1 MTAVRM
7 WVRADLR
14 RRWRSWV
21 VLGILAGISVGL
33 AAAGVAGARRAEHT
47 VPRYAAASH
56 VPTAA
61 VLANDARYD
70 ARQQAEVADLPE
82 VATAYPF
89 LVAFALE
96 VASPSGLDS
105 AILPTTAPSQ
115 DAMAGVLVEGRLP
128 DPDQPD
134 EAIVNEAVR
143 AQYGVGIGDT
153 ITVVQQLPDD
163 TTQFPVAP
171 PPGASQPIEQAL
183 RIVGISDSTDDTPDW
198 MPSAGFYKKYEPQLI
213 GFVNQMIALRNG
225 EADFAKFQSDV
236 QRVTGRPTNVER
248 GSDLFGVRQ
257 LTKVADIV
265 RNGLL
270 LFALAVIIGAG
281 VLVGQALVRAVSS
294 RRHRPLDVARARV
307 RPADRG
313 TGNRRADGNRGR
325 RRRHHDRGRRDRALA
340 AIPDRDHSSLRARRR
355 LARGLGGARRRSLA
369 PGRRRAR
376 VGLDHRRDPGAAFGH
391 GAGGHAARGA
401 LGHRGRPPT
410 LAPHR
415 VATRRR
421 RRTRPAGDSGAVG
434 PRRRDRRCHR
444 RRRLPDVPQR
454 PLGRGHGAD
463 AIGCRLGLRDRD
475 DRSVQPG
482 HARHRSRATTRSRPR
497 AKRSGRGPST
507 STARRR
513 RHSVLRT
520 RSPGSSS

>member
-61 VLANDARYD
+61 VLANDERYD
-70 ARQQAEVADLPE
+70 ARQRAEVADLPE

-96 VASPSGLDS
+96 VASPPGLDS

-134 EAIVNEAVR
+134 EAVVNEAVR
-143 AQYGVGIGDT
+143 AQFGVGIGDT

-281 VLVGQALVRAVSS
+281 VLVGQALVRAVSAGATDLS
-294 RRHRPLDVARARV
+294 TWRALGCDRRIAVRAIVAPTAIVAGVGAITTVVVAIALSPRFPIAIIRRYELDVGLH
-307 RPADRG
+307 ADW
-313 TGNRRADGNRGR
+313 AV
-325 RRRHHDRGRRDRALA
+325 
-340 AIPDRDHSSLRARRR
+340 
-355 LARGLGGARRRSLA
+355 LGGAALLL
-369 PGRRRAR
+369 
-376 VGLDHRRDPGAAFGH
+376 V
-391 GAGGHAARGA
+391 AG
-401 LGHRGRPPT
+401 
-410 LAPHR
+410 
-415 VATRRR
+415 
-421 RRTRPAGDSGAVG
+421 
-434 PRRRDRRCHR
+434 
-444 RRRLPDVPQR
+444 
-454 PLGRGHGAD
+454 
-463 AIGCRLGLRDRD
+463 
-475 DRSVQPG
+475 
-482 HARHRSRATTRSRPR
+482 
-497 AKRSGRGPST
+497 
-507 STARRR
+507 
-513 RHSVLRT
+513 VLV
-520 RSPGSSS
+520 SA